1 MIGIT
6 LASVEG
12 VAFLGF
18 QLQKMLHPTNN
29 FLNIFHKGG
38 ILLDGLRNIKHN
50 HNHQES
56 IIFCKSQN
64 STASERKYQCYV
76 CQRTQGEH
84 RDLPRKLRDLIKQEF
99 SSTVVYFLDSGIRMH
114 YDPEAIR
121 STNKVCN
128 MWLSSLFTTQY
139 VNHITRA
146 STFLSCRS
154 ERESACAR
162 NRERGDVQNGKRTT
176 KELAG

>member
-1 MIGIT
+1 MHHQNKTHVAGWPYLYGLTWVPTVVIACGVHSSAWIT
-6 LASVEG
+6 WLWRKT
-12 VAFLGF
+12 
-18 QLQKMLHPTNN
+18 QTWTK
-29 FLNIFHKGG
+29 NIHKGG

-121 STNKVCN
+121 STNKVDN
-128 MWLSSLFTTQY
+128 MWLSPYSQHNMWT
-139 VNHITRA
+139 I
-146 STFLSCRS
+146 
-154 ERESACAR
+154 
-162 NRERGDVQNGKRTT
+162 
-176 KELAG
+176 